1 MLCAGECIASYDT
14 CTGIPQCADASDEDP
29 ALCPAPT
36 TLAPPPH
43 RHLRPDMDP
52 PPQQQFPAQRPQQFW
67 PQQQQ
72 QQQQPVMSTCYLTV
86 ELLTPRLLLTEH

>member
-72 QQQQPVMSTCYLTV
+72 QQQQPVMSTCY
-86 ELLTPRLLLTEH
+86 